1 MKRYRIAKLEEYIEE
16 QMNNYKRLWEE
27 DIKAGRE
34 IDKAM
39 DREAMKVLT
48 KIKMILEEN

>member
-1 MKRYRIAKLEEYIEE
+1 MKKYEKLFT
-16 QMNNYKRLWEE
+16 E
-27 DIKAGRE
+27 DLKSNSE
-34 IDKAM
+34 IDMAM